1 MTQIEI
7 FWTVVNVTTIG
18 AFVVA
23 AVIDL
28 RRTYIETK
36 NPKP

>member
-1 MTQIEI
+1 MET
-7 FWTVVNVTTIG
+7 FWIVVNVTTIG

-28 RRTYIETK
+28 RRAYIETK
-36 NPKP
+36 TPKP